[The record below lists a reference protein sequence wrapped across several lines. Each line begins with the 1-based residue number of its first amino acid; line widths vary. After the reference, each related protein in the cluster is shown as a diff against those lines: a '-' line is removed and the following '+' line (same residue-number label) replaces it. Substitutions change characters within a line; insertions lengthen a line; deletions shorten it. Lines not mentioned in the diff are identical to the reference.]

1 MSKKP
6 VKHGQ
11 VETTGHEWDGIEEL
25 NNPLPRWW
33 VWVFYATIVW
43 GLWYTIAY
51 PAWPLVRDATAG
63 YLGYSTRAEVAA
75 DIAAVNERNAAL
87 NEQLASA
94 DLFAL
99 AGDTGSDLHSYAVNM
114 GEAVFAANCSQCHGA
129 GAGGVQAGGYP
140 SLLDNDWIWGG
151 RIDEIAWTVANGIR
165 NEQSPDARGFGGNMP
180 AFGVDG
186 TLSDEEIGAVVQH
199 VLAISGQEHDA
210 AQAAAGA
217 ELYLANCASC
227 HGDDGKGSLTQTR
240 ANEDPAALYPD
251 GEMLGAPNLTDAI
264 WLYGGSAETIT
275 ATIVNGRAGVM
286 PAWSAEWRVGSG
298 LDQAEVNAVAAYVHQ
313 LGGGE

>member
-1 MSKKP
+1 MLTSP
-6 VKHGQ
+6 VAAPSGQ
-11 VETTGHEWDGIEEL
+11 AYRHQGRSTKSEAIKT
-25 NNPLPRWW
+25 
-33 VWVFYATIVW
+33 
-43 GLWYTIAY
+43 TIA
-51 PAWPLVRDATAG
+51 G
-63 YLGYSTRAEVAA
+63 
-75 DIAAVNERNAAL
+75 
-87 NEQLASA
+87 
-94 DLFAL
+94 
-99 AGDTGSDLHSYAVNM
+99 
-114 GEAVFAANCSQCHGA
+114 
-129 GAGGVQAGGYP
+129 
-140 SLLDNDWIWGG
+140 
-151 RIDEIAWTVANGIR
+151 GIR
-165 NEQSPDARGFGGNMP
+165 WNDESARIGNMP
-180 AFGVDG
+180 AFGTDG

-210 AQAAAGA
+210 AQEASGA
-217 ELYLANCASC
+217 EIYLANCASC

-298 LDQAEVNAVAAYVHQ
+298 LDQAEINAVAAYVHQ